1 MSDGFT
7 GFPSDALR
15 FLRQLKRHNNRPWFL
30 KHRETYEQ
38 EVKAPMVQLVLALGR
53 EIRKF
58 APEMAVDPSRAIYR
72 IYRDTRFSHDKSPY
86 KTQIAAVFSPREFPK
101 HTAAGLYFHVS
112 PNEVEI
118 AGGIY
123 MPGSAELLAIRRHI
137 SEQPEKLRAILEG
150 KEFKR
155 LFGGLWGEQLSRV
168 PRGFPS
174 STRLRPALTRVP
186 APASPGAAST

>member
-1 MSDGFT
+1 GSSFDTPRQSEVARYTLAIELRWEELKFMSDGFT

-38 EVKAPMVQLVLALGR
+38 EVKAPMVQIVLALGR

-101 HTAAGLYFHVS
+101 HTAAGLYFHV
-112 PNEVEI
+112 
-118 AGGIY
+118 
-123 MPGSAELLAIRRHI
+123 
-137 SEQPEKLRAILEG
+137 
-150 KEFKR
+150 
-155 LFGGLWGEQLSRV
+155 
-168 PRGFPS
+168 
-174 STRLRPALTRVP
+174 
-186 APASPGAAST
+186 